1 MTFKKVPA
9 REPGTGRVHVIID
22 TPAGSANKYKFD
34 EEYGVFRV
42 SRKLPEGMVFPYDF
56 GSVPGTRAE
65 DGDPLDVL
73 VLGLTSTFPGCLIT
87 ARLIGV
93 LHAYQREK
101 GRRIRNDRFIA
112 AAETP
117 VNTSIWRSLADL
129 PDGQLND
136 IQHFFESYNAAQG
149 RPFRISGHGNRRAAE
164 QAVTR
169 AVRTF
174 AAAKRTDSR

>member
-1 MTFKKVPA
+1 MRFEKLPA

-34 EEYGVFRV
+34 EDYGVFRV

-56 GSVPGTRAE
+56 GSVPRTRGE

-73 VLGLTSTFPGCLIT
+73 VLGLTATFPGCLIT
-87 ARLIGV
+87 ARMLGV

-101 GRRIRNDRFIA
+101 GKRIRNDRFIA

-117 VNTSIWRSLADL
+117 VNVSAWRSLADI
-129 PDGQLND
+129 PDSQLRD

-149 RPFRISGHGNRRAAE
+149 RPFRFSGHGSRQAAE
-164 QAVTR
+164 QALTR
-169 AVRTF
+169 AVRAF
-174 AAAKRTDSR
+174 ASSKESKSR